1 MVPENQ
7 FYTHLVSINRRDH
20 KLYKKAGGKLFRKI
34 IKTFLS
40 HITFYLE
47 DDDRKPVDF
56 NNETTSFTR
65 ALIIILKIIGLNH
78 D

>member
-7 FYTHLVSINRRDH
+7 FYTHLVSINRRAINYR
-20 KLYKKAGGKLFRKI
+20 KRARVKLFREI

-40 HITFYLE
+40 HIVFNLE

-56 NNETTSFTR
+56 NNETTSFTCP
-65 ALIIILKIIGLNH
+65 LINIL
-78 D
+78 